1 VFRKGAYEM
10 NEKMVVWIIAAA
22 MWIAGNAAGAAQAL
36 AAGRQASWTYYSTE
50 KGNIPQPN
58 AGSQQTASLVLDIDK
73 DGTDD
78 FVITERTKTPSAVWY
93 KYQGR
98 GNWARFVIDNTH
110 LRIEA
115 GGDYF
120 DIDGDGDLDIVFGGD
135 SRSNQ
140 MWWWENPYPNF
151 KKDTP
156 WKRYIIKNSSKNKH
170 HDQIFGDFDGDG
182 KTELVSWNQGAGHLL
197 LIEIPKNPKVT
208 AEWDRK
214 VIFKATGRYEGLAAA
229 DIDLDGKVDI
239 IGAGRWFKH
248 EGGTN
253 FKENVV
259 DGGRSREFT
268 RSAAGQLIAG
278 GRPEVV
284 VVPGDADGPLK
295 WYQWKNGSWVAH
307 QLHEKIIHG
316 HTLALRDMNNDGHLD
331 IFVAEMGRPGA
342 GAEAKTRVYWGDS
355 KGNFT
360 EDVIDIGKANH
371 ESKLGDLDGDGDIDI
386 LGKPYSYGAPGVG
399 VWLQE

>member
-1 VFRKGAYEM
+1 M

-278 GRPEVV
+278 G
-284 VVPGDADGPLK
+284 
-295 WYQWKNGSWVAH
+295 
-307 QLHEKIIHG
+307 G